1 MSYHIKIRREAKKKL
16 QSLSVKDRLRITDK
30 IMELGLDP
38 DDDCLDAI
46 PMTNSPFWRL
56 RVGGWRV
63 IYDRQDELQIISI
76 ERIRSR
82 GDVYK

>member
-1 MSYHIKIRREAKKKL
+1 MVYQVQIRREAKRKL
-16 QSLSVKDRLRITDK
+16 QSLPVKERLRITDK

-38 DDDCLDAI
+38 DDANLDTT
-46 PMTNSPFWRL
+46 PLTGSRFWRL
-56 RVGGWRV
+56 RVGNWRV
-63 IYDRQDELQIISI
+63 IYDRQEVLRIIAV

>member
-1 MSYHIKIRREAKKKL
+1 MKSPPT
-16 QSLSVKDRLRITDK
+16 KDRLRITGK

-38 DDDCLDAI
+38 DDDNLDAI
-46 PMTNSPFWRL
+46 PMTNSTFWRL
-56 RVGGWRV
+56 RVGSWRV
-63 IYDRQDELQIISI
+63 IYDRHDELRIISI